1 MNKTIKSM
9 IALALSAALMTAMTA
24 CAPKDEGG
32 NAPQLISGGTAA
44 TVAGKET
51 DGKQGPTESAAS
63 GNAYGLN
70 YKGVLVTPGMEVDA
84 AIKALGEG
92 YVKSADID
100 DCDFNGKSTTYDYK
114 YFVLF
119 ADNRDGGK
127 FKISTIDVRDASV
140 DCGGVKIGSS
150 LEDVKKAYGTPTSEE
165 IYGLVYVREHTQVQ
179 FISTD
184 EKTVSS
190 ILFKSI

>member
-1 MNKTIKSM
+1 MKKAIKRSVALVVAASVM
-9 IALALSAALMTAMTA
+9 TVIAA
-24 CAPKDEGG
+24 CAPKEEGG

-44 TVAGKET
+44 TVVANT
-51 DGKQGPTESAAS
+51 SDSKQEPSASAAS
-63 GNAYGLN
+63 NDSYGLLYN
-70 YKGVLVTPGMEVDA
+70 GVLVTPGMEVDA

-127 FKISTIDVRDASV
+127 FKISTIDVRDPSV
-140 DCGGVKIGSS
+140 DCGGIKIGST
-150 LEDVKKAYGTPTSEE
+150 LEDVKKVYGTPSSEE
-165 IYGLVYVREHTQVQ
+165 IYGLCYQKDHIQIQ
-179 FISTD
+179 FISVD

-190 ILFKSI
+190 ILYKYV

>member
-1 MNKTIKSM
+1 MNKTIKRI
-9 IALALSAALMTAMTA
+9 IALAVSFSVIAAMTA
-24 CAPKDEGG
+24 CTPKEEGG

-51 DGKQGPTESAAS
+51 DGKKEPSETAPSS
-63 GNAYGLN
+63 NAYGLLYN
-70 YKGVLVTPGMEVDA
+70 GVLVTPGMEVDA

-114 YFVLF
+114 SFVLF

-150 LEDVKKAYGTPTSEE
+150 LEDVKKVYGTPTSEE
-165 IYGLVYVREHTQVQ
+165 IYGLVYVKEHTQIQ

-190 ILFKSI
+190 ILYKSI

>member
-1 MNKTIKSM
+1 MNKTIKSI
-9 IALALSAALMTAMTA
+9 IALAVSVSEITVMTA
-24 CAPKDEGG
+24 CAPKEEGG

-51 DGKQGPTESAAS
+51 ENKQAPSAPAAS
-63 GNAYGLN
+63 SDSYGLTFN
-70 YKGVLVTPGMEVDA
+70 GVLVDA

-114 YFVLF
+114 SFVLF

-127 FKISTIDVRDASV
+127 FKISTIDVRDPSV
-140 DCGGVKIGSS
+140 DCGGVKIGST
-150 LEDVKKAYGTPTSEE
+150 LEEVKKAYGTPTSEE
-165 IYGLVYVREHTQVQ
+165 IYGLCYQKNHTQVQ

-190 ILFKSI
+190 ILFKTV

>member
-1 MNKTIKSM
+1 MNKTIKRI
-9 IALALSAALMTAMTA
+9 IALAVSFSVIAAMTA
-24 CAPKDEGG
+24 CTPKEEGG

-51 DGKQGPTESAAS
+51 DGKNEPSETAAS
-63 GNAYGLN
+63 SNAYGLLYN
-70 YKGVLVTPGMEVDA
+70 GVLVTPGMEVDA

-114 YFVLF
+114 SFVLF

-150 LEDVKKAYGTPTSEE
+150 LEDVKKVYGTPTSEE
-165 IYGLVYVREHTQVQ
+165 IYGLVYVKEHTQIQ

-190 ILFKSI
+190 ILYKSI